1 MYIPGDSVVDKL
13 MDVFVRVNKFTKDLY
28 FFLCNVMKE
37 KRRIV
42 YFSKDERSLKYKCEN
57 I

>member
-1 MYIPGDSVVDKL
+1 
-13 MDVFVRVNKFTKDLY
+13 MDVFVRVNKFTKDLSEMY

>member
-1 MYIPGDSVVDKL
+1 